1 MRDEFLQAALV
12 LEGLDL
18 AVALVGEI
26 DAHTG
31 VEERQLAQ
39 AFGEDVVVELDVG
52 EDDRRRLE
60 TNARAGAIGGTGDG
74 ERRDRFTQAIFL
86 LVKLAVAVDGELQ
99 HFGERV
105 DDGDADAVQAARD
118 FVGAV
123 VELTAR
129 VQHGHDDFGGGTA
142 FFGVDVDRDTAAV
155 VFDGDGFVG
164 VDRDDDAI
172 AVARE
177 RFVDGVVDDLEHHV
191 VQAGAVIGVT
201 DVHSGPLAD
210 RVETF

>member
-1 MRDEFLQAALV
+1 MCDELLQTALV

-26 DAHTG
+26 DAHAG

-60 TNARAGAIGGTGDG
+60 AHARTGAVGGAGDG
-74 ERRDRFTQAIFL
+74 QRRNRLAQAVFL
-86 LVKLAVAVDGELQ
+86 LVELAIAMDGELQ
-99 HFGERV
+99 HLRKRV
-105 DDGDADAVQAARD
+105 DDGDADTVQAARD

-129 VQHGHDDFGGGTA
+129 VQHGHDDFGGGTT
-142 FFGVDVDRDTAAV
+142 FFGVDVDRDAAAV
-155 VFDGDGFVG
+155 VLDGDGFVG
-164 VDRDDDAI
+164 VDRDDN
-172 AVARE
+172 AVAMAGE
-177 RFVDGVVDDLEHHV
+177 RFVDSVVDDLEHHV
-191 VQAGAVIGVT
+191 VQAGAIVGVA
-201 DVHSGPLAD
+201 DVHSGPLTD
-210 RVETF
+210 RVEAF